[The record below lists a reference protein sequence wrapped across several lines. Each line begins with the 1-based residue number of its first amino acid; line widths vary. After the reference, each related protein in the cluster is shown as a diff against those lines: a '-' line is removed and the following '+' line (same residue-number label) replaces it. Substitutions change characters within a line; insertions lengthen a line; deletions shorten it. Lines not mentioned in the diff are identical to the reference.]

1 MLYWIPYA
9 FIRIVVFFIAGIL
22 LGVFAPGILPLSW
35 AAGLFAAL
43 ILIYFLFWYINL
55 RQQKLII
62 NTGLVGLIAIF
73 LSGFLTHAMNDE
85 RLHREHISHASE
97 IVFYRGIATT
107 PAQEKENTWK
117 QVVEVS
123 AVYSD
128 AEWKIASGQVIVYFP
143 KKFFNSPFEYGD
155 ELLIRGSP
163 SEVRRVLNPGSFDYQ
178 KFLSYKNI
186 YHQHFLRERDAQF
199 VRPAVPNQLLA
210 VSFRIR
216 EWSGSKIRSVV
227 EGEREQAIASALVLG
242 IVEGID
248 SEISNAYAATGAM
261 HVLAVSGLHVGII
274 YLILGI
280 MLKPVKRFRYGKW
293 AAAIVTIVILWGYAC
308 VTGLPPSV
316 LRAVMMFSFV
326 ALAQPL
332 KHQTNIY
339 NTLGASAFCL
349 LLYDPLLIMS
359 VGFQLSYLAV
369 LGIVYLQPLLYRLYE
384 PESRILDEIWKI
396 TSISIAAQA
405 ATFAISI
412 LYFHQFPNY
421 FLISN
426 LFVIPLAFVILL
438 VGLGVLVFTFIPVI
452 SSAIG
457 FVLEWLI
464 RLLNY
469 LILLMEK
476 LPYAVT
482 ENIFITPWECVLLM
496 AMVVLLILM
505 IQLRSIRYFYAF
517 AMLVVAFSF
526 SLWRTHMTAFSS
538 PRFTVYAIN
547 GHSAFDLIENGTA
560 YFFADSALTNDPD
573 QIRFHV
579 TPNRL
584 QSRANVSMDGKKTPM
599 WAGFQGGSITYW
611 NGVTILQLYDIP
623 SKTPEI
629 SIDYLIL
636 SGNAARNA
644 GKLLSKIKSKEI
656 ILDSSNSYFVVDK
669 VYNSL
674 TQKYRLHS
682 VWHHGAF
689 DTNL

>member
-22 LGVFAPGILPLSW
+22 LGVFAPGILSLAVAS
-35 AAGLFAAL
+35 GFIIAL
-43 ILIYFLFWYINL
+43 IFIYFLFWHINL
-55 RQQKLII
+55 RRQKLII
-62 NTGLVGLIAIF
+62 NTGVVGLSAIF
-73 LSGFLTHAMNDE
+73 LFGFLTHALNDE
-85 RLHREHISHASE
+85 RSHHEHISHADE
-97 IVFYRGIATT
+97 IVFYRGIAAT
-107 PAQEKENTWK
+107 PAEEKENTWK

-123 AVYSD
+123 TVYSNG
-128 AEWKIASGQVIVYFP
+128 EWKPASGKVIVYFP
-143 KKFFNSPFEYGD
+143 KKFFNSSFEYGD

-163 SEVRRVLNPGSFDYQ
+163 SMVRPVLNPGAFDYQ
-178 KFLSYKNI
+178 RFLSYKNI
-186 YHQHFLRERDAQF
+186 FHQHFLRGRDAQF
-199 VRPAVPNQLLA
+199 VRAAVPNQLLA

-227 EGEREQAIASALVLG
+227 DGEREQAIAAALVLG

-274 YLILGI
+274 YLILNL
-280 MLKPVKRFRYGKW
+280 MLKPVKRFRYGNW
-293 AAAIVTIVILWGYAC
+293 GAAIFTISILWGYAC

-332 KHQTNIY
+332 KNQTNIY

-426 LFVIPLAFVILL
+426 LFVIPLAFVILV
-438 VGLGVLVFTFIPVI
+438 VGLGVLTFTFIPVI
-452 SSAIG
+452 ASAIG
-457 FVLEWLI
+457 FILEWLI

-482 ENIFITPWECVLLM
+482 ENIYITAWECVLLM
-496 AMVVLLILM
+496 AMVVVLLLM

-517 AMLVVAFSF
+517 AILVVVFSF
-526 SLWRTHMTAFSS
+526 SLWRTHMTMFSS
-538 PRFTVYAIN
+538 PRLTVYAIN
-547 GHSAFDLIENGTA
+547 GYSAFDLIENGTA
-560 YFFADSALTNDPD
+560 YFFADSALTNDQD

-584 QSRANVSMDGKKTPM
+584 QSRVNVSVDGKKTPM
-599 WAGFQGGSITYW
+599 WAGFSGGSITYW
-611 NGVTILQLYDIP
+611 KGMTILQLSGIP
-623 SKTPEI
+623 SEIPQI

-636 SGNAARNA
+636 SGDAARNA
-644 GKLLSKIKSKEI
+644 GKLLSKIKAREI

-674 TQKYRLHS
+674 TRKYPLYS

>member
-22 LGVFAPGILPLSW
+22 LGVSAPGILSLSA
-35 AAGLFAAL
+35 AAGVLAL
-43 ILIYFLFWYINL
+43 LIFTYFLFWLINL
-55 RQQKLII
+55 RRRKLVI
-62 NTGLVGLIAIF
+62 NTGLVGLTAI
-73 LSGFLTHAMNDE
+73 LVSGFITHALNDE
-85 RLHREHISHASE
+85 RLHHDHISHASA
-97 IVFYRGIATT
+97 IVFYRGIAST

-117 QVVEVS
+117 QIVEVS
-123 AVYSD
+123 AVYSGS
-128 AEWKIASGQVIVYFP
+128 EWKRASGQVIVYFP
-143 KKFFNSPFEYGD
+143 KKFFNLPFEYGD
-155 ELLIRGSP
+155 ELLVRGSP
-163 SEVRRVLNPGSFDYQ
+163 TEVRPALNPGGFDYK

-186 YHQHFLRERDAQF
+186 YHQHFLRGPDAQF
-199 VRPAVPNQLLA
+199 VRAAVPNQLLA

-216 EWSGSKIRSVV
+216 EWSGNKIRSVV
-227 EGEREQAIASALVLG
+227 DGEREQAIASALVLG

-248 SEISNAYAATGAM
+248 TEISNAYAATGAM

-274 YLILGI
+274 YLILNTI
-280 MLKPVKRFRYGKW
+280 LKPVKRFRYGKW
-293 AAAIVTIVILWGYAC
+293 SAAIVTIIILWGYAC

-349 LLYDPLLIMS
+349 LLYDPMLIMS

-369 LGIVYLQPLLYRLYE
+369 LGIVYLQPLLFRLYE
-384 PESRILDEIWKI
+384 PDSRILDEIWKI

-452 SSAIG
+452 ASAIG

-464 RLLNY
+464 RLLNF

-482 ENIFITPWECVLLM
+482 ENIFITPWECVVLM
-496 AMVVLLILM
+496 AMVVLLILL
-505 IQLRSIRYFYAF
+505 IQLRSIRYFYCF
-517 AMLVVAFSF
+517 AMLGLAFSF
-526 SLWRTHMTAFSS
+526 SLWRTHLTIFNS

-547 GHSAFDLIENGTA
+547 GHSAYDLIQNGTA
-560 YFFADSALTNDPD
+560 YFFTDTALMNDPD

-584 QSRANVSMDGKKTPM
+584 QSRANVSMDGKKTPIS
-599 WAGFQGGSITYW
+599 AGFQGGSITYW
-611 NGVTILQLYDIP
+611 NNVTILQLSEVPLKI
-623 SKTPEI
+623 PEI

-636 SGNAARNA
+636 SKDAARNA
-644 GKLLSKIKSKEI
+644 GKLLSKIKAKEI

-674 TQKYRLHS
+674 TQQYRLHS